1 MSDTIKAGRNPQNQ
15 GNTTVVLPRGKNYLL
30 VVGIDKYQGQPRL
43 YNAVKDAKDI
53 IKVLTERYQFSK
65 ETLTAIFNEEAT
77 QERLFAELD
86 RLASLVTE
94 NDNLLVYFSGHG
106 EFKDNIDE
114 GFWIPYDGKPG
125 NVGSY
130 VPFSI
135 LTRYIKA
142 IKSFHTFIIAD
153 SCYSGT
159 LFTERSSG
167 DALNRLESRPSRW
180 LLTAGRNEVV
190 ADGKPG
196 DNSPFADAIL
206 WRLRN
211 NKEERLRVSEFCNDI
226 ITDVASNAK
235 QTPEGAPM
243 HGVGHRGGE
252 FMFRLKE
259 VADKVFEDNIGPI
272 ETGSS
277 KGTAPVV
284 TPVVEG
290 TDKAAPA
297 ATPEKIRNLEDLKR
311 VVQAYVKEDDFEA
324 AFEVL
329 NRVIIEKSREYNTI
343 ISLQGQYNGAKR
355 QQKQGI
361 ISEEFLFRTFN
372 RVRIAL
378 TDVVKGLEDR
388 DLNPKELDAGDQTMA
403 TNNTLS
409 ELERQGLQN
418 QLQLLQKKLNF
429 FKQQLI
435 VINDAAQKFTLEM
448 QIEETEKQINEAKEK
463 LGI

>member
-1 MSDTIKAGRNPQNQ
+1 MSDNIKAGRNPENE

-30 VVGIDKYQGQPRL
+30 VVGIDKYQSQPRL
-43 YNAVKDAKDI
+43 YNAVKDAQDVV
-53 IKVLTERYQFSK
+53 KVLTERYQFSK
-65 ETLTAIFNEEAT
+65 ETLTGIFNEAAT

-86 RLASLVTE
+86 RLSNLVTE
-94 NDNLLVYFSGHG
+94 DDNLLVYFSGHG

-114 GFWIPYDGKPG
+114 GFWIPFDGKPG

-159 LFTERSSG
+159 LFTERSTG

-211 NKEERLRVSEFCNDI
+211 NKDERLRVSEFCNDI

-272 ETGSS
+272 ETGKS
-277 KGTAPVV
+277 KAAAP
-284 TPVVEG
+284 TPVQ
-290 TDKAAPA
+290 TDNPAPA
-297 ATPEKIRNLEDLKR
+297 AALEKMSNLEDVKR
-311 VVQAYVKEDDFEA
+311 VVQAYIKEDDFEA

-355 QQKQGI
+355 QQQQGI

-388 DLNPKELDAGDQTMA
+388 DLNPKGLDTDLQTMA
-403 TNNTLS
+403 TDDTLS

-448 QIEETEKQINEAKEK
+448 QIEETENQIKEAKQK

>member
-1 MSDTIKAGRNPQNQ
+1 MSDNIKAGRNPENQ

-30 VVGIDKYQGQPRL
+30 VVGIDKYQSQPRL
-43 YNAVKDAKDI
+43 YNAVKDAQDVV
-53 IKVLTERYQFSK
+53 KVLTERYQFSK
-65 ETLTAIFNEEAT
+65 ETFTGIFNEAAT

-86 RLASLVTE
+86 RLSNLVTE
-94 NDNLLVYFSGHG
+94 DDNLLVYFSGHG

-114 GFWIPYDGKPG
+114 GFWIPFDGKPG

-159 LFTERSSG
+159 LFTERSTG

-211 NKEERLRVSEFCNDI
+211 NKDERLRVSEFCNDI

-272 ETGSS
+272 ESGKS
-277 KGTAPVV
+277 KAAAP
-284 TPVVEG
+284 TPVQ
-290 TDKAAPA
+290 TDNPAPA
-297 ATPEKIRNLEDLKR
+297 AALEKMSNLEDVKR
-311 VVQAYVKEDDFEA
+311 VVQAYIKEDDFEA

-355 QQKQGI
+355 QQQQGI

-388 DLNPKELDAGDQTMA
+388 DLNPKGLDTDLQTMA
-403 TNNTLS
+403 TDDTLS

-448 QIEETEKQINEAKEK
+448 QIEETENQIKEAKQK